1 LCDEGTLTAISSW
14 RKQWLLRSLVVDQT
28 LGSGV
33 LKKEKKG
40 LNSCGW

>member
-1 LCDEGTLTAISSW
+1 VEEAMVVA
-14 RKQWLLRSLVVDQT
+14 VVDHT
-28 LGSGV
+28 LGSGE